1 MTSPKHLSRRHFLA
15 AGTAAAGLAA
25 LGPVWAGETISGGVS
40 AGAGPDRWE
49 VLRRLTGDRLVRPGD
64 TGYEKAALPNN
75 LHFRDIRPQ
84 GVAYCRTPEM
94 VADVLNW
101 ARDHDMPFAIR
112 GGGHSYSGYS
122 SSHDLVIDMRAM
134 RAIDYDPTTT
144 QVRVEA
150 GALNGQIYS
159 ALNKAGRMITHGRC
173 PSVGAAGYLLGG
185 GIGFNMR
192 RLGMAADALTN
203 AEIVTADGQLR
214 ALSEDV
220 NSDLF
225 WAIRGGAGGNF
236 GVSTA
241 FTLNTA
247 PADAMLTV
255 FRMVWRDKTLDV
267 ARALFA
273 AVDAAPPEL
282 GTRISLG
289 GVTPQSGG
297 RGRQVPVTLL
307 GQYAGSRDDLMA
319 LLAPVMA
326 IAQPEFV
333 DVQERP
339 YWTGQSFL
347 VEPGEPAFFRERSAF
362 LDTPPDADFLGEAF
376 HALRRWPGTG
386 AHGDLFFF
394 QTGGRINE
402 LASDAT
408 AFVHRDSRFLS
419 VVGISWSE
427 DDLGRPDTL
436 RAARDWQ
443 DEFYAFLSALG
454 GKGAFQNFPDAALV
468 DWHERYYGA
477 NLPRLTRIKAEFDPT
492 NLFRHGQSL

>member
-15 AGTAAAGLAA
+15 AGTAAAGMAA
-25 LGPVWAGETISGGVS
+25 LGPVWAGETVSGGTA

-122 SSHDLVIDMRAM
+122 SSHDLVIDMREM
-134 RAIDYDPTTT
+134 RVIDYDPTTA

-220 NSDLF
+220 NPDLF

-319 LLAPVMA
+319 HLAPVMA
-326 IAQPEFV
+326 MAQPEFV
-333 DVQERP
+333 DVQEKP
-339 YWTGQSFL
+339 YWSGQSFL

-394 QTGGRINE
+394 QTGGRIND

-443 DEFYAFLSALG
+443 DEFYAVLSAHG

-468 DWHERYYGA
+468 DWRERYYGA